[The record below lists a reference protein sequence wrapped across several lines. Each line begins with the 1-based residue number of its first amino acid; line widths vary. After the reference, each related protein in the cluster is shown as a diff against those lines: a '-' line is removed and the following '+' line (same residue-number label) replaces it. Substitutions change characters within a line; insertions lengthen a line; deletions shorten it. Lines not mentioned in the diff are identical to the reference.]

1 MTRVFPQGPD
11 SPREEKEDFR
21 MDAARASVEVQI
33 VMAVGAFF
41 ALMVFIAAL
50 DWW

>member
-1 MTRVFPQGPD
+1 
-11 SPREEKEDFR
+11 

-41 ALMVFIAAL
+41 VLMVFIAAI
-50 DWW
+50 DWWYATSSDNPKRPLR